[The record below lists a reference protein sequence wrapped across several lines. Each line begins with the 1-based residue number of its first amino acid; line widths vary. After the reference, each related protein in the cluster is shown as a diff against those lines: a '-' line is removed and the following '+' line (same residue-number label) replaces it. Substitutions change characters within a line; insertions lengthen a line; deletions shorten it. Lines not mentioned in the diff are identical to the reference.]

1 MLALGQTKAQY
12 YAEII
17 MKHLLGQTQVEDRR
31 FPITA
36 IQSFIF
42 QIKVYT
48 PDNQKSLMIVLLF
61 LIHLLIGKIIK
72 HTP

>member
-1 MLALGQTKAQY
+1 
-12 YAEII
+12 
-17 MKHLLGQTQVEDRR
+17 MKRLLEQTQVEDRR

-61 LIHLLIGKIIK
+61 LIDLLIGKIIK
-72 HTP
+72 HTT